1 LAQPGGK
8 ALHYDFPSKA
18 DLGVPVVDRYVIGF
32 DKRLTAIASSV
43 GGLFH

>member
-1 LAQPGGK
+1 MP
-8 ALHYDFPSKA
+8 

-32 DKRLTAIASSV
+32 DERLTAIAASV